1 MKNKVLY
8 ILLSAAVLT
17 LIIGCTSGDK
27 PSETKVVVGW
37 LQKNQT
43 NVFETYINK
52 GGETV
57 LNEKKKTGEITDFIL
72 LDGNTDP
79 STQINQANDLINSS
93 VSAAILQPAEA
104 DGSAPALKALTDAG
118 IPVVVVNARTNNTDE
133 LASAYVGSN
142 DIVAGEM
149 MGKFVLDKL
158 GESGGYAHLM
168 GMVGNSAAVE
178 RTTGIHN
185 IMDTA
190 SGWTLLDEQSAE
202 WQGDKASKFAQDWIN
217 LHGDNLDAIICDNDD
232 MAIAA
237 KLACIEAGRDD
248 IVVIGVDGIQSAL
261 QMVKSGELDGT
272 VFQDGN
278 GQGKKAAELAIE
290 LTKGNQIQKEYWI
303 DFVLVTQ
310 DNVDQYISE

>member
-1 MKNKVLY
+1 
-8 ILLSAAVLT
+8 
-17 LIIGCTSGDK
+17 
-27 PSETKVVVGW
+27 
-37 LQKNQT
+37 
-43 NVFETYINK
+43 
-52 GGETV
+52 
-57 LNEKKKTGEITDFIL
+57 
-72 LDGNTDP
+72 
-79 STQINQANDLINSS
+79 
-93 VSAAILQPAEA
+93 
-104 DGSAPALKALTDAG
+104 
-118 IPVVVVNARTNNTDE
+118 
-133 LASAYVGSN
+133 
-142 DIVAGEM
+142 M